1 MSQGQKI
8 TFGEMR
14 AAGASGVVVFCSD
27 HSCAHSVKLSAD
39 RWPDHMRLSD
49 LESRLVCQVCG
60 RRGADVRP
68 DYQDARKRPASL
80 SR

>member
-1 MSQGQKI
+1 MPQEQKI

-14 AAGASGVVVFCSD
+14 ASGASGVVIFCSD
-27 HSCAHSVKLSAD
+27 YHCAHSVKLSAD

-49 LESRLVCQVCG
+49 LESRLVCGTCG

-68 DYQDARKRPASL
+68 DYQGARKKAANLCR
-80 SR
+80 